1 MKTQTEKEI
10 KKEIEKG
17 YKGIVKN
24 LKAKLEGYRLAK
36 EEMKTKSEKQLERE
50 IEDRYKEVRK
60 TYEEYGK
67 ANNWEEK
74 NIDRAT
80 KQEIDENDY
89 ETAILKAKLSG
100 YRLAKQEFNKKVE
113 KLKEEI
119 EPILMIR
126 TTFED
131 LTIKEQ
137 KDLIFEK
144 INKIFKEEK
153 LE

>member
-1 MKTQTEKEI
+1 MKTQTEKELER
-10 KKEIEKG
+10 EIERLRNIRLEKRKIG
-17 YKGIVKN
+17 EEGQTINNVA
-24 LKAKLEGYRLAK
+24 LEGLAEAKLEGYRLAK
-36 EEMKTKSEKQLERE
+36 E
-50 IEDRYKEVRK
+50 
-60 TYEEYGK
+60 
-67 ANNWEEK
+67 
-74 NIDRAT
+74 
-80 KQEIDENDY
+80 
-89 ETAILKAKLSG
+89 
-100 YRLAKQEFNKKVE
+100 EFNKKVE

-153 LE
+153 SNKKIK